1 MQNYGKTKLILS
13 HSTSQAVIDCVSG
26 SLKMLSCNDLE
37 ILEQRVRFHKKMRR
51 DESRRIQASQT
62 S

>member
-1 MQNYGKTKLILS
+1 MRKIGKTQIILTET
-13 HSTSQAVIDCVSG
+13 TSQAVIECVSR